1 MFSTYHQTVLQKC
14 FYQFTG
20 NGMLLELSLP
30 NILEN
35 FGIANMFSFSHFSRF
50 SSVQSLSR
58 VWLFV
63 TQWTTACQISL
74 SITNSQ
80 NLLKFMST
88 ELGMPSN
95 HLISLHPLLLLP
107 SIFPSI
113 RVIFSESV
121 LCIRWPK
128 YWSFSFSISP
138 SNEYSGLTSLA
149 GKQRY
154 LLSLICIPLRRMKQ
168 STLYVP
174 SFHLNSMFLPHHIWL
189 SLFFWLIHI
198 FGYLFIL

>member
-1 MFSTYHQTVLQKC
+1 
-14 FYQFTG
+14 
-20 NGMLLELSLP
+20 
-30 NILEN
+30 
-35 FGIANMFSFSHFSRF
+35 
-50 SSVQSLSR
+50 
-58 VWLFV
+58 
-63 TQWTTACQISL
+63 
-74 SITNSQ
+74 
-80 NLLKFMST
+80 MST

-95 HLISLHPLLLLP
+95 HLISLHHLLLLP

-128 YWSFSFSISP
+128 YWSFTFSLSP
-138 SNEYSGLTSLA
+138 SNKYSGLTSLG
-149 GKQRY
+149 GKQHY

-189 SLFFWLIHI
+189 YLFFWLIHI
-198 FGYLFIL
+198 FGYLYYSLEKSHFSITYKSNIFSHFVGFLFLVASFDKQMFLISVKCNIQIFCLFFFVSYLKHSQTHNLNTFSSTHFIISSFIFWLLGI